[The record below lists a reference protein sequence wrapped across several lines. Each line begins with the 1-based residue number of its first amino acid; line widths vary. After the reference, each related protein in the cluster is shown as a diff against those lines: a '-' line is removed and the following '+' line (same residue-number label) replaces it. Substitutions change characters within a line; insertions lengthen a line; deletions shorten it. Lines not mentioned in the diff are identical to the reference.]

1 MKILMYRWKAYNY
14 KDIKYTFIKFGY
26 EVEEVYQDLLNYD
39 VDEEFAEK
47 LKGIIRKDVYE
58 FFFTVNYFPLISN
71 VCQELG
77 LLYVCWSCDNPLI
90 SMYHKSVFNDVNRIF
105 LFDLTNVEEFKGMG
119 ADHIYH
125 LPLAVDTQRL
135 DYLFT
140 NATGL
145 DLYKNEISFVGS
157 LYEKNSYDKM
167 EFTLPDYLRGYF
179 EATMEAQK
187 DLQGI
192 NIIDRMLTPEILME
206 LQQYFELEKSE
217 DSLSDLNLIFSVTT
231 LGFKIAEKQRR
242 SILIELSKHHD
253 VSIYTNSN
261 VHDLIRVNYRGS
273 VDYWEEMPKVFRES
287 KINLN
292 MTIPNIKSGVPLRVY
307 DILGAGG
314 FCITNFQA
322 ELPMFFENEKH
333 MVWYYNQRDLF
344 EKVDYYLCHDAE
356 REQIARAGYE
366 YVKAHCSYEARIN
379 EILDTLFPARKN

>member
-14 KDIKYTFIKFGY
+14 KDIKYTFIKLGY

-47 LKGIIRKDVYE
+47 LKSIIRKDVYE

-71 VCQELG
+71 VCQECG

-105 LFDLTNVEEFKGMG
+105 LFDLTNVEEFSGMG

-125 LPLAVDTQRL
+125 LPLAVDTERL
-135 DYLFT
+135 DFLFANST
-140 NATGL
+140 DL

-167 EFTLPDYLRGYF
+167 EYTLPDYLRGYF

-187 DLQGI
+187 DLHGI

-261 VHDLIRVNYRGS
+261 VHDLIRVTYRGS
-273 VDYWEEMPKVFRES
+273 VERFENQSEHDYPKHQKWSATSCLRYFGGRWILHYKLPGGASNVFRE
-287 KINLN
+287 
-292 MTIPNIKSGVPLRVY
+292 
-307 DILGAGG
+307 
-314 FCITNFQA
+314 
-322 ELPMFFENEKH
+322 
-333 MVWYYNQRDLF
+333 
-344 EKVDYYLCHDAE
+344 
-356 REQIARAGYE
+356 
-366 YVKAHCSYEARIN
+366 
-379 EILDTLFPARKN
+379 

>member
-14 KDIKYTFIKFGY
+14 KDIKHTFELLGY

-47 LKGIIRKDVYE
+47 LRGLIQAGNYD

-71 VCQELG
+71 VCQEQG
-77 LLYVCWSCDNPLI
+77 LRYVCWSCDNPLI

-105 LFDLTNVEEFKGMG
+105 LFDLTNVEEFRGMG
-119 ADHIYH
+119 VEHVYH
-125 LPLAVDTQRL
+125 LPLAVDCNRL
-135 DYLFT
+135 DYLFGNST
-140 NATGL
+140 
-145 DLYKNEISFVGS
+145 DLEAYKNEISFVGS

-167 EFTLPDYLRGYF
+167 EYTLPDYLRGYF
-179 EATMEAQK
+179 EATMEAQR
-187 DLQGI
+187 DLMGV

-206 LQQYFELEKSE
+206 LENYFELEKSE

-231 LGFKIAEKQRR
+231 LGFKIAQKQRR
-242 SILIELSKHHD
+242 RILIDLSKHHD
-253 VSIYTNSN
+253 VSIYTNSYTR
-261 VHDLIRVNYRGS
+261 DLLRVNYKGS
-273 VDYWEEMPKVFRES
+273 VDYWSEMPKVFAAS

-314 FCITNFQA
+314 FCLTNFQA

-333 MVWYYNQRDLF
+333 LVWYYNNEDLYN
-344 EKVDYYLCHDAE
+344 KVDFYLKHDSE
-356 REQIARAGYE
+356 RERIAAAGRD
-366 YVKAHCSYEARIN
+366 YVRTNCTYEARIK
-379 EILDTLFPARKN
+379 EMLEQI

>member
-1 MKILMYRWKAYNY
+1 MRKILMYRWKAYNY
-14 KDIKYTFIKFGY
+14 KDIKFTFEKLGY

-39 VDEEFAEK
+39 VDEVFAEK
-47 LKGIIRKDVYE
+47 LRGIIRESAYE

-71 VCQELG
+71 VCEEMG

-90 SMYHKSVFNDVNRIF
+90 SLYHKSVFNSVNRIF

-119 ADHIYH
+119 AEHIYH
-125 LPLAVDTQRL
+125 LPLAVDTNRL

-140 NATGL
+140 NSNDL
-145 DLYKNEISFVGS
+145 DMYKNEISFVGS

-187 DLQGI
+187 DLQGV
-192 NIIDRMLTPEILME
+192 NIIDRMLTPEILVE
-206 LQQYFELEKSE
+206 LENYFELEKSE

-261 VHDLIRVNYRGS
+261 VADLIRVNYKGS
-273 VDYWEEMPKVFRES
+273 VDYWGEMPKVFRGS
-287 KINLN
+287 KVNLN
-292 MTIPNIKSGVPLRVY
+292 ITIPNIKSGVPLRIY

-333 MVWYYNQRDLF
+333 MVWYYNQQDLY
-344 EKVDYYLCHDAE
+344 EKVDYYLHHDTE
-356 REQIARAGYE
+356 RNRIARCGYE
-366 YVKAHCSYEARIN
+366 HVRENCSYEMRLKEIIN
-379 EILDTLFPARKN
+379 KLL

>member
-14 KDIKYTFIKFGY
+14 KDIKHTFETLGY

-47 LKGIIRKDVYE
+47 LRGMIQAGNYD

-71 VCQELG
+71 VCQEQG
-77 LLYVCWSCDNPLI
+77 LRYVCWSCDNPLI

-119 ADHIYH
+119 VEHVYH
-125 LPLAVDTQRL
+125 LPLAVDCNRL

-140 NATGL
+140 NSN
-145 DLYKNEISFVGS
+145 DLEAYKNEISFVGS

-167 EFTLPDYLRGYF
+167 EYTLPDYLRGYF
-179 EATMEAQK
+179 EATMEAQR
-187 DLQGI
+187 DLMGV

-206 LQQYFELEKSE
+206 LENYFELEKSE

-242 SILIELSKHHD
+242 RILIDLSKHHD
-253 VSIYTNSN
+253 VSIYTNSFTR
-261 VHDLIRVNYRGS
+261 DLLRVNYKGS
-273 VDYWEEMPKVFRES
+273 VDYWSEMPKVFNQS

-314 FCITNFQA
+314 FCLTNFQA

-333 MVWYYNQRDLF
+333 LVWYYNNEDLYD
-344 EKVDYYLCHDAE
+344 KVDFYLRHDSE
-356 REQIARAGYE
+356 RERIATAGQTYVRETCTYEGRIKEMLEQI
-366 YVKAHCSYEARIN
+366 
-379 EILDTLFPARKN
+379 

>member
-1 MKILMYRWKAYNY
+1 MKKILMYRWKAYNY
-14 KDIKYTFIKFGY
+14 RDIKFTFEKLGYTIK
-26 EVEEVYQDLLNYD
+26 EVQQDLLNYD
-39 VDEEFAEK
+39 VDEAFAQE
-47 LKGIIRKDVYE
+47 LKTIIQADS
-58 FFFTVNYFPLISN
+58 FDFLFTVNYFPLISN
-71 VCQELG
+71 VCEECG

-90 SMYHKSVFNDVNRIF
+90 SLYHKSVFNSVNRIF

-119 ADHIYH
+119 AEHIYH
-125 LPLAVDTQRL
+125 LPLAVDCNRIQH
-135 DYLFT
+135 LFSHSD
-140 NATGL
+140 
-145 DLYKNEISFVGS
+145 DLVSYKNEISFVGS

-167 EFTLPDYLRGYF
+167 EFTLPEYLRGYF

-206 LQQYFELEKSE
+206 LENYFELEKSE

-231 LGFKIAEKQRR
+231 LGFKIAQKQRR

-253 VSIYTNSN
+253 VNLYTNSN
-261 VHDLIRVNYRGS
+261 TNDLICVNYRGS
-273 VDYWEEMPKVFRES
+273 VDYWEEMPKVFAGS

-292 MTIPNIKSGVPLRVY
+292 MTIPNIKSGIPLRIY

-333 MVWYYNQRDLF
+333 LVWYYNERDLY
-344 EKVDYYLCHDAE
+344 EKVDYYLNHDEE
-356 REQIARAGYE
+356 RQRIAQAGYE
-366 YVKAHCSYEARIN
+366 FVKENCSYENRIREML
-379 EILDTLFPARKN
+379 EIIETT

>member
-1 MKILMYRWKAYNY
+1 MKKILMYRWKAYNY
-14 KDIKYTFIKFGY
+14 KDIKFTFEKMGF
-26 EVEEVYQDLLNYD
+26 EVKEVYQDLLNYD
-39 VDEEFAEK
+39 VDEKFAAE
-47 LKGIIRKDVYE
+47 LKDMIKADSYE

-71 VCQELG
+71 VCQECG

-119 ADHIYH
+119 VEHVYH
-125 LPLAVDTQRL
+125 LPLAVDCNRI
-135 DYLFT
+135 DYLFK
-140 NATGL
+140 NSGDL
-145 DLYKNEISFVGS
+145 DKYLNDISFVGS

-167 EFTLPDYLRGYF
+167 EYTLPDYLRGYF

-206 LQQYFELEKSE
+206 LENYFELEKSE

-261 VHDLIRVNYRGS
+261 TADLIRVNYKGA
-273 VDYWEEMPKVFRES
+273 VDYWEEMPKVFRGS
-287 KINLN
+287 KVNLN
-292 MTIPNIKSGVPLRVY
+292 MTIPNIKSGVPLRIY

-314 FCITNFQA
+314 FCLTNFQA
-322 ELPMFFENEKH
+322 ELPMQFENEKH
-333 MVWYYNQRDLF
+333 LVWYYDQRDLF
-344 EKVDYYLCHDAE
+344 EKVDFYLKHDAE
-356 REQIARAGYE
+356 CEAIAAAGRK
-366 YVKAHCSYEARIN
+366 YVEENCSYKQRIN
-379 EILDTLFPARKN
+379 TLLEVVTDSL

>member
-1 MKILMYRWKAYNY
+1 MYRWKAYNY
-14 KDIKYTFIKFGY
+14 KDIKYTFIKLGY

-39 VDEEFAEK
+39 VDEPFAEK
-47 LKGIIRKDVYE
+47 LRGMIKADVYE

-71 VCQELG
+71 VCEEQG

-90 SMYHKSVFNDVNRIF
+90 SLYHKSVFNSVNRIF

-125 LPLAVDTQRL
+125 LPLAVDTERL
-135 DYLFT
+135 DYLFA
-140 NATGL
+140 NSN
-145 DLYKNEISFVGS
+145 DLENYKNEISFVGS
-157 LYEKNSYDKM
+157 LYEKNSYDKL
-167 EFTLPDYLRGYF
+167 EYTLPDYLRGYF

-192 NIIDRMLTPEILME
+192 NIIDRMLTPEILAE
-206 LQQYFELEKSE
+206 LQEYFELEKSE

-261 VHDLIRVNYRGS
+261 VRDLIRVNYKGS
-273 VDYWEEMPKVFRES
+273 VDYWEEMPKVFKES

-292 MTIPNIKSGVPLRVY
+292 ITIPNIKSGVPLRVY

-314 FCITNFQA
+314 FCISNFQA
-322 ELPMFFENEKH
+322 ELPMYFENEKH
-333 MVWYYNQRDLF
+333 LVWYYNNQDLF
-344 EKVDYYLCHDAE
+344 EKVKFYKNHDTL
-356 REQIARAGYE
+356 REKISLEGYE
-366 YVKAHCSYEARIN
+366 FVKKNCSYEARIR
-379 EILDTLFPARKN
+379 ELLAKILAI

>member
-1 MKILMYRWKAYNY
+1 MKKILMYRWKAYNY
-14 KDIKYTFIKFGY
+14 KDIKYTFIKLGY

-39 VDEEFAEK
+39 VDEAFAEK
-47 LKGIIRKDVYE
+47 LRGMIKADVYE

-71 VCQELG
+71 VCEEQG

-90 SMYHKSVFNDVNRIF
+90 SLYHQSVFNSVNRIF

-125 LPLAVDTQRL
+125 LPLAVDTERL
-135 DYLFT
+135 DYLFA
-140 NATGL
+140 NSN
-145 DLYKNEISFVGS
+145 DLENYKNEISFVGS
-157 LYEKNSYDKM
+157 LYEKNSYDKL
-167 EFTLPDYLRGYF
+167 EYTLPDYLRGYF

-192 NIIDRMLTPEILME
+192 NIIDRMLTPEILAE
-206 LQQYFELEKSE
+206 LQEYFELEKSE

-261 VHDLIRVNYRGS
+261 VRDLIRVNYRGS
-273 VDYWEEMPKVFRES
+273 VDYWEEMPKVFKES

-292 MTIPNIKSGVPLRVY
+292 ITIPNIKSGVPLRVY

-314 FCITNFQA
+314 FCISNFQA
-322 ELPMFFENEKH
+322 ELPMYFENEKH
-333 MVWYYNQRDLF
+333 LVWYYNNQDLF
-344 EKVDYYLCHDAE
+344 EKVEFYKNH
-356 REQIARAGYE
+356 
-366 YVKAHCSYEARIN
+366 
-379 EILDTLFPARKN
+379 DTLREKYP

>member
-14 KDIKYTFIKFGY
+14 KDIKHTFEVLGY

-47 LKGIIRKDVYE
+47 LKGLINGDNYD

-71 VCQELG
+71 VCQECG

-105 LFDLTNVEEFKGMG
+105 LFDLTNVEEFRGMG
-119 ADHIYH
+119 VEHVYH
-125 LPLAVDTQRL
+125 LPLAVDCNRL
-135 DYLFT
+135 DYLF
-140 NATGL
+140 NASN
-145 DLYKNEISFVGS
+145 DLEAYNNEISFVGS

-167 EFTLPDYLRGYF
+167 EYTLPDYLRGYF
-179 EATMEAQK
+179 EATMEAQR
-187 DLQGI
+187 DLMGV

-206 LQQYFELEKSE
+206 LENYFELEKSE

-231 LGFKIAEKQRR
+231 LGFKIAQKQRR
-242 SILIELSKHHD
+242 KILIDLSKHHD

-261 VHDLIRVNYRGS
+261 TQDLLRVNYKGS
-273 VDYWEEMPKVFRES
+273 VDYWSEMPKVFKES

-307 DILGAGG
+307 DILGSGG
-314 FCITNFQA
+314 FCLTNFQA

-333 MVWYYNQRDLF
+333 LVWYYNNEDLYD
-344 EKVDYYLCHDAE
+344 KVDFYLKHDLE
-356 REQIARAGYE
+356 RERIAAAGRDYVRDNCGYE
-366 YVKAHCSYEARIN
+366 SRIKQMLEIINHC
-379 EILDTLFPARKN
+379 

>member
-14 KDIKYTFIKFGY
+14 KDIKYTFIKLGY

-71 VCQELG
+71 VCQEEG

-140 NATGL
+140 NSTDL

-273 VDYWEEMPKVFRES
+273 MDYWEEMPKVFRES

>member
-14 KDIKYTFIKFGY
+14 KDIKYTFEKLGY
-26 EVEEVYQDLLNYD
+26 EIEEVYQDLLNYD
-39 VDEEFAEK
+39 VDEEFAAK
-47 LKGIIRKDVYE
+47 LRKMIKSETYE

-71 VCQELG
+71 VCEECG

-90 SMYHKSVFNDVNRIF
+90 SMYHKSVFNSVNRIF

-119 ADHIYH
+119 VENVFH
-125 LPLAVDTQRL
+125 LPLAVDTNRL
-135 DYLFT
+135 DYLFSNST
-140 NATGL
+140 
-145 DLYKNEISFVGS
+145 DLEAYKNNISFVGS

-167 EFTLPDYLRGYF
+167 EYTLPEYLRGYF

-206 LQQYFELEKSE
+206 LESYFELEKSE

-242 SILIELSKHHD
+242 SIMIELSKHHD

-261 VHDLIRVNYRGS
+261 VHDLIKVNYRGS
-273 VDYWEEMPKVFRES
+273 VDYWSEMPKVFKES

-307 DILGAGG
+307 DVLGAGG
-314 FCITNFQA
+314 FLISNFQA
-322 ELPMFFENEKH
+322 EMPMFFENEKH
-333 MVWYYNQRDLF
+333 FVWYYNQRDLF
-344 EKVDYYLCHDAE
+344 EKVDYYLKHEDE
-356 REQIARAGYE
+356 RQRIARAGQDF
-366 YVKAHCSYEARIN
+366 VRKNCTYEARIQ
-379 EILDTLFPARKN
+379 EMLSKL

>member
-14 KDIKYTFIKFGY
+14 KDIKHTFETLGY

-47 LKGIIRKDVYE
+47 LRGMIQAGNYD

-71 VCQELG
+71 VCQEQG
-77 LLYVCWSCDNPLI
+77 LRYVCWSCDNPLI

-105 LFDLTNVEEFKGMG
+105 LFDLTNVEEFRGMG
-119 ADHIYH
+119 VEQVYH
-125 LPLAVDTQRL
+125 LPLAVDCNRL

-140 NATGL
+140 NSN
-145 DLYKNEISFVGS
+145 DLEAYKNEISFVGS

-167 EFTLPDYLRGYF
+167 EYTLPDYLRGYF
-179 EATMEAQK
+179 EATMEAQR
-187 DLQGI
+187 DLMGV

-206 LQQYFELEKSE
+206 LENYFELEKSE

-242 SILIELSKHHD
+242 RILIDLSKHHD
-253 VSIYTNSN
+253 VSIYTNSFTR
-261 VHDLIRVNYRGS
+261 DLLRVNYKGS
-273 VDYWEEMPKVFRES
+273 VDYWSEMPKVFNQS

-314 FCITNFQA
+314 FCLTNFQA

-333 MVWYYNQRDLF
+333 LVWYYNNEDLY
-344 EKVDYYLCHDAE
+344 EKVDFYLSHDSE
-356 REQIARAGYE
+356 RERIAAAGRA
-366 YVKAHCSYEARIN
+366 YVRETCTYEARIK
-379 EILDTLFPARKN
+379 EMLEQI

>member
-14 KDIKYTFIKFGY
+14 KDIKYTFIKLGY

-71 VCQELG
+71 VCQECG

-105 LFDLTNVEEFKGMG
+105 LFDLTNVEEFSGMG

-125 LPLAVDTQRL
+125 LPLAVDTERL
-135 DYLFT
+135 DYLFANST
-140 NATGL
+140 DL

-187 DLQGI
+187 DLHGI

-206 LQQYFELEKSE
+206 LQQYFELEKSD

-333 MVWYYNQRDLF
+333 MVWYYNQRDLY
-344 EKVDYYLCHDAE
+344 EKVDYYLRHDTE
-356 REQIARAGYE
+356 RERITREGYE
-366 YVKAHCSYEARIN
+366 YIKMHCSYEQRIKD
-379 EILDTLFPARKN
+379 ILETI

>member
-14 KDIKYTFIKFGY
+14 KDIKHTFETLGY

-47 LKGIIRKDVYE
+47 LRGMIQAGNYD

-71 VCQELG
+71 VCQEQG
-77 LLYVCWSCDNPLI
+77 LRYVCWSCDNPLI

-105 LFDLTNVEEFKGMG
+105 LFDLTNVEEFRGMG
-119 ADHIYH
+119 VEHVYH
-125 LPLAVDTQRL
+125 LPLAVDCNRL

-140 NATGL
+140 NSN
-145 DLYKNEISFVGS
+145 DLEAYKNEISFVGS

-167 EFTLPDYLRGYF
+167 EYTLPDYLRGYF
-179 EATMEAQK
+179 EATMEAQR
-187 DLQGI
+187 DLLGV

-206 LQQYFELEKSE
+206 LENYFELEKSE

-242 SILIELSKHHD
+242 RILIDLSKHHD
-253 VSIYTNSN
+253 VSIYTNSFTR
-261 VHDLIRVNYRGS
+261 DLLRVNYKGS
-273 VDYWEEMPKVFRES
+273 VDYWSEMPKVFNQS

-314 FCITNFQA
+314 FCLTNFQA

-333 MVWYYNQRDLF
+333 LVWYYNNEDLYD
-344 EKVDYYLCHDAE
+344 KVDFYLRHDSE
-356 REQIARAGYE
+356 RERIAAAGQE
-366 YVKAHCSYEARIN
+366 FVRQNCSYEARIK
-379 EILDTLFPARKN
+379 ELLEQL

>member
-1 MKILMYRWKAYNY
+1 MKKILMYRWKAYNY
-14 KDIKYTFIKFGY
+14 LDIKQTFMKMGFEI
-26 EVEEVYQDLLNYD
+26 EEVYQDLLNYD
-39 VDEEFAEK
+39 VDEVFAEK
-47 LKGIIRKDVYE
+47 LKKKIKDNTYE

-71 VCQELG
+71 VCQECG

-90 SMYHKSVFNDVNRIF
+90 SLYHKSVFNDVNRIF

-125 LPLAVDTQRL
+125 LPLAVDSNRIGYLL
-135 DYLFT
+135 DQ
-140 NATGL
+140 AT
-145 DLYKNEISFVGS
+145 DMENYQNEISFVGS

-167 EFTLPDYLRGYF
+167 EYTLPDYLRGYF

-206 LQQYFELEKSE
+206 LENYFELEKSE

-253 VSIYTNSN
+253 VSLYTNSKTN
-261 VHDLIRVNYRGS
+261 DLLRVNYRGS
-273 VDYWEEMPKVFRES
+273 VDYWTEMPKVFAGS

-307 DILGAGG
+307 DVLGAGG
-314 FCITNFQA
+314 FLITNFQA
-322 ELPMFFENEKH
+322 ELPMIFENEKH
-333 MVWYYNQRDLF
+333 MVYYYDQRDLY
-344 EKVDYYLCHDAE
+344 EKVDFYLRHDSE
-356 REQIARAGYE
+356 R
-366 YVKAHCSYEARIN
+366 ARIASAGHAYVSAN
-379 EILDTLFPARKN
+379 CTYEQRLKTILSEIHTS